1 MSEEIRLHFERANE
15 YISDA
20 EFLLRERRIA
30 SAVGR
35 AYYAMFHAA
44 TAVLLSKDIQRSSH
58 HGLISAFGRFIA
70 KPGLIDYEHH
80 RNLQEIFDLRRES
93 DYEPI
98 VDIRPDEATRIL
110 QKTRAFVAACRG
122 LVFPE

>member
-1 MSEEIRLHFERANE
+1 MNEEIRLHFERADE

-20 EFLLRERRIA
+20 ELLLQERRIA

-35 AYYAMFHAA
+35 AYYSMFHAA
-44 TAVLLSKDIQRSSH
+44 TAVLLNKDVQRSSH
-58 HGLISAFGRFIA
+58 HGLISAFGQFIA
-70 KPGLIDYEHH
+70 RPGLIDYEHF

-98 VDIRPDEATRIL
+98 VDITQDEAAKIL
-110 QKTRAFVAACRG
+110 EKTKAFVAACRNSVS
-122 LVFPE
+122 L